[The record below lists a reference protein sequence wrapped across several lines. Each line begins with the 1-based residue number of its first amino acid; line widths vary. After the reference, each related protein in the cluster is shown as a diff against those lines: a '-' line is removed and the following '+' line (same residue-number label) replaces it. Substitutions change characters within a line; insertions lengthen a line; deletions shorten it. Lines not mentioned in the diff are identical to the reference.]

1 MKTYTIRQAAEICHC
16 HHSTILEYI
25 HSGSLLACKIGRK
38 WVITEENLDNFI
50 KTRHNLT
57 VQAVN
62 SKQSRRQCYTNEA
75 INGTPISQQQ
85 VARELDALLAQPT
98 NSQRKNYTT
107 NSNIS
112 NGELTVSAKSQS
124 IRGTRRVSVG

>member
-1 MKTYTIRQAAEICHC
+1 MKTYTVQEAAEICHC

-25 HSGSLLACKIGRK
+25 HSGSLLACKIGRS

-62 SKQSRRQCYTNEA
+62 SKKRIRTQCYTNEA
-75 INGTPISQQQ
+75 TNGTPTLQQQ
-85 VARELDALLAQPT
+85 LARVLDALLARPT
-98 NSQRKNYTT
+98 DRQRKNYT
-107 NSNIS
+107 I
-112 NGELTVSAKSQS
+112 K
-124 IRGTRRVSVG
+124 